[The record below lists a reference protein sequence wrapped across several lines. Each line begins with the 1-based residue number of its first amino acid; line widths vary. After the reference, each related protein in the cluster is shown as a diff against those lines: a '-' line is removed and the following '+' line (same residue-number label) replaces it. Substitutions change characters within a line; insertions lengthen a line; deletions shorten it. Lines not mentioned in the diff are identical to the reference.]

1 MPSDMEKFQADFL
14 ESVRQMKRCE
24 AARVT
29 TVPLSKEPGEN
40 RIEVL
45 DMKTEYNF
53 SNMPSQPN
61 PYASQLK
68 NEMTREDSEVEL
80 PAFPL
85 SRDPEIMGG
94 ALVFSDTRVPVK
106 NLFDYLEGGESLDVF
121 LDNFPTVTNEQAVS
135 ALQWAY
141 RLISKREL
149 TP

>member
-14 ESVRQMKRCE
+14 ESVRQMKRGE

-29 TVPLSKEPGEN
+29 RVPLSKEPGEN
-40 RIEVL
+40 RIEAL

-53 SNMPSQPN
+53 GNMPSRPN
-61 PYASQLK
+61 PYVSKLK
-68 NEMTREDSEVEL
+68 NEMTGEDSEVEL

-85 SRDPEIMGG
+85 SRDPEIMSGK
-94 ALVFSDTRVPVK
+94 LVFSGTRVPVK
-106 NLFDYLEGGESLDVF
+106 NLFDYLEDGEPLDVF
-121 LDNFPTVTNEQAVS
+121 LDNFPTVTKQQAVS

-141 RLISKREL
+141 HLTSKREL